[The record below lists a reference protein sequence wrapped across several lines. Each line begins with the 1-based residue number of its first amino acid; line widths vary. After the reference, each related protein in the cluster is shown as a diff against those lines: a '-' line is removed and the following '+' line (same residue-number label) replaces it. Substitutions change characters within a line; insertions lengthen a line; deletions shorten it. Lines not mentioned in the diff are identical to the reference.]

1 MTAGA
6 SILQWVLVAA
16 VGAVFLVV
24 AWKVFANL
32 VKALFWLGIF
42 ILLAGA
48 ILYFTRGPI

>member
-1 MTAGA
+1 MAAGA
-6 SILQWVLVAA
+6 SILQWVLMVA
-16 VGAVFLVV
+16 VGIVFLVI

-32 VKALFWLGIF
+32 VKALFWLVIF